1 MKFIDLF
8 AGLGGF
14 HLALKQLGH
23 ECVFASE
30 IDEDLRKL
38 YQTNFNM
45 MPIGD
50 IRDVKV
56 DDIPKHDI
64 LCAGFPCQPFSKAG
78 PQNGF
83 EYPELG
89 GLYENILKIVEKY
102 HPRYLLLEN
111 VPNLQKHNKGRTWSH
126 IDSLLRIKGYDV
138 RIDRLSPHYF
148 GIPQIRERVY
158 IVAGYGENSLSN
170 YSAPTPTGINQTS
183 SIDDYLDVNP
193 ANTRKIPENVNEC
206 LDVWQEFL
214 DQVPRDEKIPHPLWS
229 MEFGA
234 TYPYKKKTPSRMTAK
249 ALRRYK
255 GSFGQPLSFRYDLRS
270 LLELLPSHARRDEE
284 VFPNWKINFITK
296 NRSFYRKHQSWLDDW
311 IPKIRRFPSSLQKL
325 EWNCQSEKDRHI
337 RSYIIQIRPSGVRVK
352 RRTTAPSLV
361 AMTTTQVPII
371 AWESRYMTLNEC
383 KRLQS
388 MDGENGLKALPKS
401 ECKAYEALGN
411 AINVQVAK
419 LVIKALI
426 GDLTEPPYS
435 IACVEQR
442 DSSNNINYKKEQEA
456 V

>member
-56 DDIPKHDI
+56 DDIPKHDV

-89 GLYENILKIVEKY
+89 GLYENILKIIEKH
-102 HPRYLLLEN
+102 HPQYLLLEN
-111 VPNLQKHNKGRTWSH
+111 VPNLQRHNKGRTWSH
-126 IDSLLRIKGYDV
+126 IDSLLRSKGYDT

-148 GIPQIRERVY
+148 GIPQIRERIY
-158 IVAGYGENSLSN
+158 IVAKYGENSLSN
-170 YSAPTPTGINQTS
+170 YSAPRSTSINQTI

-193 ANTRKIPENVNEC
+193 SNAKKIPENINEC

-214 DQVPRDEKIPHPLWS
+214 DQVPRNEKIPHPLWS

-234 TYPYKKKTPSRMTAK
+234 TYPYKKKTPSRMTMK

-255 GSFGQPLSFRYDLRS
+255 GSFGQTLSFRHDLRS
-270 LLELLPSHARRDEE
+270 LLELLPSHARRNEE
-284 VFPNWKINFITK
+284 VFPKWKINYITK

-311 IPKIRRFPSSLQKL
+311 ILKIRRFPSSLQKL
-325 EWNCQSEKDRHI
+325 EWNCQSENDCF
-337 RSYIIQIRPSGVRVK
+337 V
-352 RRTTAPSLV
+352 
-361 AMTTTQVPII
+361 
-371 AWESRYMTLNEC
+371 
-383 KRLQS
+383 
-388 MDGENGLKALPKS
+388 
-401 ECKAYEALGN
+401 
-411 AINVQVAK
+411 
-419 LVIKALI
+419 
-426 GDLTEPPYS
+426 DLTETF
-435 IACVEQR
+435 R
-442 DSSNNINYKKEQEA
+442 
-456 V
+456 